1 MKVGTYMLD
10 MTKLKISVL
19 IPCHNIEKLSYFS
32 LKSVVKNKYPNLEI
46 IVLNDY
52 STDNTLKILHDWAQ
66 KDKRIK
72 VYDLQDYNQHVGVGF
87 NRDFL
92 IQKATG
98 DYFVF
103 IDDDD
108 KMSPK
113 TIEEFVNSLDKDY
126 DIVSSKVVYCFEIA
140 KNIRVPLPNFPYFK
154 NYDVDDPKDFFLH
167 NPLFAWGRLIKK
179 EYYLN
184 ICEKYNI
191 RFSEHDYEDIRMTY
205 LLFLSNPKHKF
216 LNKKLFTYQMRKNS
230 LSSRIIDWKERIDKV
245 YNAYSQTFLHIIK
258 FNLLENEYQL
268 LELKNLFIICI
279 YLTYYGLNKMVKH
292 DQIKEFIKYCSF
304 KIKKFKNTYKIDEKA
319 KNKLSGISKIIYQNA
334 LRKYK

>member
-1 MKVGTYMLD
+1 MDKNN
-10 MTKLKISVL
+10 LKISVL

-52 STDNTLKILHDWAQ
+52 STDNTLKILRDWAQ

-72 VYDLQDYNQHVGVGF
+72 VYDLQDYNQHVGLGF

-98 DYFVF
+98 DYFIF

-113 TIEEFVNSLDKDY
+113 TIEEFANSLDKDY

-140 KNIRVPLPNFPYFK
+140 KNIRVSLPNFPYFK

-167 NPLFAWGRLIKK
+167 NPLFAWGKLIKK

-230 LSSRIIDWKERIDKV
+230 LSSRIIDWKAKIDKV
-245 YNAYSQTFLHIIK
+245 YNAYSQTFLNILK
-258 FNLLENEYQL
+258 FKLLDNNYQL
-268 LELKNLFIICI
+268 NELKNLFIISI
-279 YLTYYGLNKMVKH
+279 YLTYYGLNKII
-292 DQIKEFIKYCSF
+292 QPNQNSEFIDYCALKISEF
-304 KIKKFKNTYKIDEKA
+304 KRVHNIDA
-319 KNKLSGISKIIYQNA
+319 LTKNKLAGISKVVYNLAIK
-334 LRKYK
+334 KYEL

>member
-1 MKVGTYMLD
+1 MNKNN
-10 MTKLKISVL
+10 LKISVL

-52 STDNTLKILHDWAQ
+52 STDNTLKILRDWAQ

-72 VYDLQDYNQHVGVGF
+72 VYDLQDYNQHIGVGF

-113 TIEEFVNSLDKDY
+113 TIEEFANSLDKDY
-126 DIVSSKVVYCFEIA
+126 DIVSSKAVYCFEIA
-140 KNIRVPLPNFPYFK
+140 KNIRVSLPNFPYFK

-167 NPLFAWGRLIKK
+167 NPLFAWGKLIKK

-191 RFSEHDYEDIRMTY
+191 RFSKHDYEDIRMTY

-230 LSSRIIDWKERIDKV
+230 LSSRIIDWKEKIDKV
-245 YNAYSQTFLHIIK
+245 YNAYSQTFLNILK
-258 FNLLENEYQL
+258 FKLLDNNYQL
-268 LELKNLFIICI
+268 NELKNLFIISI
-279 YLTYYGLNKMVKH
+279 YLTYYGLNKII
-292 DQIKEFIKYCSF
+292 QPNQNSEFIDYCALKISEF
-304 KIKKFKNTYKIDEKA
+304 KRVHNIDA
-319 KNKLSGISKIIYQNA
+319 LTKNKLAGISKVVYNLAIK
-334 LRKYK
+334 KYEL

>member
-1 MKVGTYMLD
+1 MDKNN
-10 MTKLKISVL
+10 LKISVL

-52 STDNTLKILHDWAQ
+52 STDNTLKILHNWAQ

-113 TIEEFVNSLDKDY
+113 TIKEFANSLDKDY
-126 DIVSSKVVYCFEIA
+126 DIVSSKAVYCFEIA
-140 KNIRVPLPNFPYFK
+140 KNIRVSLPNFPYFK

-167 NPLFAWGRLIKK
+167 NPLFAWGKLIKK

-191 RFSEHDYEDIRMTY
+191 CFSEHDYEDIRMTY

-230 LSSRIIDWKERIDKV
+230 LSSRIIDWKEKIDKV
-245 YNAYSQTFLHIIK
+245 YNAYSQTFLNILK
-258 FNLLENEYQL
+258 FKLLDNNYQL
-268 LELKNLFIICI
+268 NELKNLFIISI
-279 YLTYYGLNKMVKH
+279 YLTYYGLNKII
-292 DQIKEFIKYCSF
+292 QPNQNSEFIDYCAF
-304 KIKKFKNTYKIDEKA
+304 KISEFKRVHNIDALA
-319 KNKLSGISKIIYQNA
+319 KNKLAGISKVVYNLAIK
-334 LRKYK
+334 KYEL